1 MARNLINRYIWI
13 IDTIERYGSITRE
26 TLNELWMQS
35 SLGDGEPMARRT
47 FYSYRNAIAE
57 TFGIVIECNP
67 RTYEYY
73 IDHDNSANDH
83 RRQRWMIDSMALSGM
98 LSDAADVASRIVL
111 EEVPSAREHLPT
123 VIDAMRQNKRLRF
136 DYRPYTRLSAKTGVV
151 IEPYFVKIFR
161 QVWYVIGYNVQDDKI
176 KTYALDRITNLNIDA
191 GHTFQMPPEFSPKA
205 FFQDCFGITTSNRP
219 PQRIVLRVE
228 PTQAKY
234 FRALP
239 LHHSQIEVV
248 HDNYSIFTYRM
259 CVTYDLRERLLS
271 HGSNVEILEPQSL
284 RTVIAGE
291 LEAALRQYRTSAQ

>member
-35 SLGDGEPMARRT
+35 SLGDGEPLARRT

-176 KTYALDRITNLNIDA
+176 KTYALDRMSDPLITST
-191 GHTFQMPPEFSPKA
+191 HFKMPPHFEPDD
-205 FFQDCFGITTSNRP
+205 FFKDCYGITYSHAEPR
-219 PQRIVLRVE
+219 RIVLRVSAS
-228 PTQAKY
+228 QAKY
-234 FRALP
+234 FRSVP
-239 LHHSQIEVV
+239 LHASQQEEV
-248 HDNYSIFTYRM
+248 HDTHSIFTYVMRN
-259 CVTYDLRERLLS
+259 TYDLRERILS
-271 HGSNVEILEPQSL
+271 HGSNVEVLSPP
-284 RTVIAGE
+284 E
-291 LEAALRQYRTSAQ
+291 LKAQITDEIKKMAALYKMNR